1 MCVNPVWAEIDLAA
15 IAHNVQE
22 VRRITKPTSK
32 VLAVVKANA
41 YGHGAVEVSK
51 AALANGASWLGVA
64 RISEA
69 VALRQ
74 AGIAAPVLV
83 LGYIPPEQSSEVVN
97 NNLSQAVYSLEMA
110 AALSREAG
118 KTGGKA
124 KVHIKIDTGMGR
136 IGIWSGPGAVK
147 EIIAIAG
154 TPRIEIEGLFTHFA
168 NADGDL
174 EYTRL
179 QLDKFMDTVN
189 ALRREGLEVPLL
201 HAANSPA
208 LLAMPETHLDMV
220 RAGIII
226 YGLSPTENIRHSGG
240 TIIYGPPP
248 ADDLKLDRIR
258 LRPAMSLKARVAYV
272 KKAPA
277 GFNVSYGCT
286 YTTSAP
292 TTIATLPL
300 GYADGYPRSLSAN
313 GEVLIKG
320 QRRPVIGRVCMDQ
333 IMVDLGNDLEVK
345 MGEQAVLLGRQEGAE
360 ITANEIATK
369 LNTINYEVVCMINW
383 RVPRLYV

>member
-1 MCVNPVWAEIDLAA
+1 MGMNPVWAEIDLTA
-15 IAHNVQE
+15 IAQNVQE
-22 VRRITKPTSK
+22 VRRITNPKAR

-69 VALRQ
+69 LALRQ
-74 AGIAAPVLV
+74 AGITAPVLV
-83 LGYIPPEQSSEVVN
+83 MGYIPPEQSLEVVKN
-97 NNLSQAVYSLEMA
+97 DLSQAVYSREMA
-110 AALSREAG
+110 QALSAAAA
-118 KTGGKA
+118 KIGGKA
-124 KVHIKIDTGMGR
+124 KIHIKIDTGMGR
-136 IGIWSGPGAVK
+136 IGIWSGPNAPA
-147 EIIAIAG
+147 EIMAIAA
-154 TPRIEIEGLFTHFA
+154 TPHLELEGLFTHFA

-174 EYTRL
+174 DYTRL
-179 QLDKFMDTVN
+179 QLDRFLDTVD
-189 ALRREGLEVPLL
+189 ALRRKGLEIPLL

-208 LLAMPETHLDMV
+208 LLALPEAHLDLV

-248 ADDLKLDRIR
+248 TDPRQQNLIR

-286 YTTSAP
+286 YTTAAP

-313 GEVLIKG
+313 GEVLIQG
-320 QRRPVIGRVCMDQ
+320 RRLPVIGRVCMDQ
-333 IMVDLGNDLEVK
+333 IMVDVGNDLEVS
-345 MGEQAVLLGRQEGAE
+345 MGEQAVLLGRQDDAE
-360 ITANEIATK
+360 ITANELATK